1 LILPLLLTLPWLAVP
16 AFLALRARMPREL
29 PAGPPARSPL
39 VSVVIPAR
47 NEAVNIAT
55 CVGSLAASTYSSF
68 EILVVDDRSEDG
80 TAELAR
86 AVGPGSARGLRVI
99 EGAPLPEGW
108 LGKPWACAQG
118 ARAAVGE
125 VLLFTDADTVH
136 GPDLL
141 GRAVA
146 AMEEDRADLLT
157 VVGRQIMGSFWER
170 VVQPQMFLTLIFRFF
185 DVERAAATG
194 RWRGA
199 IANGQFLLFRREV
212 YERLGG
218 HAAVKDEVAEDLVFA
233 QIVVRSGRRLCLRMA
248 ETAFAT
254 RMYRSLGEIV
264 AGWSKNFIMGGLA
277 TMPPRL
283 RPLVVPVS
291 TVAGATLWLVPPV
304 ALVAALGGVGGE
316 GLLAWALVTVAASL
330 VLWTNLTRSMG
341 APLAYGLLYP
351 LGAAVG
357 MAIFLLSW
365 WRGRRVV
372 WKGRSYVLRALSE
385 RP

>member
-1 LILPLLLTLPWLAVP
+1 MILPLLLALPWLAVL
-16 AFLALRARMPREL
+16 AFLLLWARVPREL
-29 PAGPPARSPL
+29 PTHAPARQPP
-39 VSVVIPAR
+39 VSVVVPAR
-47 NEAVNIAT
+47 NEAANVAA
-55 CVGSLAASTYSSF
+55 CVGSLAASSYPSF
-68 EILVVDDRSEDG
+68 EIIVVDDRSEDG

-86 AVGPGSARGLRVI
+86 AVGADHARSLRVV

-118 ARAAVGE
+118 AGAASGE

-146 AMEEDRADLLT
+146 ALEQDGADLLT
-157 VVGRQIMGSFWER
+157 VVGRQVMGSFWER
-170 VVQPQMFLTLIFRFF
+170 LVQPQMFLTLIFRFF
-185 DVERAAATG
+185 DVERAAASG
-194 RWRGA
+194 RWRGV
-199 IANGQFLLFRREV
+199 IANGQFLLFRREA
-212 YERLGG
+212 YAELGG
-218 HAAVKDEVAEDLVFA
+218 HAAVKDEVAEDLAFA
-233 QIVVRSGRRLCLRMA
+233 QIVVRSGRRLSLRMA
-248 ETAFAT
+248 EGAFAT

-291 TVAGATLWLVPPV
+291 TVVGVTLWLVPPV
-304 ALVAALGGVGGE
+304 TLVAALAGVGGE
-316 GLLAWALVTVAASL
+316 GLLAWALVTVAASFL
-330 VLWTNLTRSMG
+330 LWTNLTRRMG
-341 APLAYGLLYP
+341 APAAYGLLYP

-357 MAIFLLSW
+357 MMIFLLSW

-372 WKGRSYVLRALSE
+372 WKGRSYVLRDLSE